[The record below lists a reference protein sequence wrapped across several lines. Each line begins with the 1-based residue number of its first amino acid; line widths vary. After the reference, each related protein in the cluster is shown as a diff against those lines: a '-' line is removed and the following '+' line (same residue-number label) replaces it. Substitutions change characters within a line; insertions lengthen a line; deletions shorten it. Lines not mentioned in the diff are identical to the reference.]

1 MLIILTVILSG
12 ANRRNTNIKIL
23 SPTHRRLCNLETGV
37 LFSQEVEPKLISEF
51 LHYLYVAEFPFI
63 LVCTVPMLSLIS
75 RVPWVPYCSVMS
87 ISVISQQFFQCEQ
100 GWLYRYRV
108 CCWQVDP
115 CYAAPQGPNEEKTK
129 QVLKCKLVGRVV
141 YIGDW
146 FRLFKFINFIY
157 R

>member
-87 ISVISQQFFQCEQ
+87 ISVISQQFFSASK
-100 GWLYRYRV
+100 
-108 CCWQVDP
+108 VD
-115 CYAAPQGPNEEKTK
+115 
-129 QVLKCKLVGRVV
+129 
-141 YIGDW
+141 YIGTVFVADKSILAMLHH
-146 FRLFKFINFIY
+146 RDQMKKKLN
-157 R
+157 RS